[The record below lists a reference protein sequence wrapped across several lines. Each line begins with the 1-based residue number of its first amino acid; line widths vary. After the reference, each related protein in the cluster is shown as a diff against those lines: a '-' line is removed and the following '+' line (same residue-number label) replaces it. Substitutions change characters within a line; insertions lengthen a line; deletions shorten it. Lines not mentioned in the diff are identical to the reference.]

1 MKDIMLKTEDEVFDF
16 EIVDEALE
24 IAGGVANAPAS
35 FTLGG
40 CTGLSECPG

>member
-24 IAGGVANAPAS
+24 IAGGMANAPAS